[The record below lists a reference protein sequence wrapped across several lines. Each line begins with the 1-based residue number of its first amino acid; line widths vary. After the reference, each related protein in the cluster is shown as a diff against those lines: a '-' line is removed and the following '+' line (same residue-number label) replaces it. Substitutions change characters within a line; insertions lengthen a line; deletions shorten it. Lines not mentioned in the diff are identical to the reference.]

1 MEEAGFKSVHFWMRE
16 MPDTHLHAN
25 ADEYEVGKDVKYEE
39 LSSFHQ
45 RDAWNVYIVAANV

>member
-25 ADEYEVGKDVKYEE
+25 ADEYEVGKDVKYEK